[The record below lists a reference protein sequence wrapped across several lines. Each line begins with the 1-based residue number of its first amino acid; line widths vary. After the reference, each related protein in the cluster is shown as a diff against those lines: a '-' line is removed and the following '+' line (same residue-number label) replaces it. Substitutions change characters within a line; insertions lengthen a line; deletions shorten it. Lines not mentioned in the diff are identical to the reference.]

1 MRYLLCLSLL
11 AAPAFSVA
19 CSNASTW
26 HEQAECRNQQIGGC
40 KPEPPKFPSPQFQPR
55 HERIEVDDLVWDANK
70 GVVSRNPRKFCRKRS
85 QAKFPAAETIR
96 HGLSRMFWLCKP
108 GISANGVP
116 VP

>member
-1 MRYLLCLSLL
+1 MNHAEFFPGRSQQPGCTICRGWLSPHGRQLVL
-11 AAPAFSVA
+11 PY
-19 CSNASTW
+19 
-26 HEQAECRNQQIGGC
+26 RGC